1 MNTKHWNWI
10 QGLAL
15 AALLPLFAACSSEG
29 DELLQGEEKQ
39 PVQVNITRA
48 TMNDGNDWS
57 WQDNDQIKMSITPNG
72 GTATEYT
79 LTYGSNTW
87 NTSPEIGTITLPATA
102 EAWWP
107 STASA
112 SEFSFQHDSQGG
124 TIYINGISTWLE
136 GTVDQSSID
145 KLTQNDWMTSEQI
158 TIGNPSID
166 LTLQHRLAKVT
177 LNIQSSETINEVRF
191 FSYSPNAP
199 QGVTSS
205 ILTRLAVRPL
215 QNSNTYTA
223 IVSAFYY
230 NGDIGYLPFVKIKVG
245 ENNTEKWVYL
255 PRNIGTNGSLSAG
268 NAYTFNLT
276 VNSTNALDTRSAD
289 TSDCEL
295 KLVEVRDMN
304 EK

>member
-1 MNTKHWNWI
+1 MNTKHWKLI
-10 QGLAL
+10 QALAL

-29 DELLQGEEKQ
+29 DELLQSEEKQ

-48 TMNDGNDWS
+48 TMNDGNDWA
-57 WQDNDQIKMSITPNG
+57 WQDNDQIKMSITPYG

-102 EAWWP
+102 EALWP

-112 SEFSFQHDSQGG
+112 SEFSFQHDNQVEA
-124 TIYINGISTWLE
+124 IYHTDIPTWLD
-136 GTVDQSSID
+136 GTVDQSSMS
-145 KLTQNDWMTSEQI
+145 KLAQNDWMTSGQI

-177 LNIQSSETINEVRF
+177 VTITSSETINEVRF
-191 FSYSPNAP
+191 FSYTPNTP
-199 QGVTSS
+199 TSVS
-205 ILTRLAVRPL
+205 SGNSSYLAVIPL
-215 QNSNTYTA
+215 VTNNTYTA

-230 NGDIGYLPFVKIKVG
+230 NNDIGYLPFMRVKVG
-245 ENNTEKWVYL
+245 ENNAEKWVYL
-255 PRNIGTNGSLSAG
+255 PRTLGIQGNLSAG

-295 KLVEVRDMN
+295 ELVEVRDMN

>member
-1 MNTKHWNWI
+1 M
-10 QGLAL
+10 AL

>member
-57 WQDNDQIKMSITPNG
+57 WH

-145 KLTQNDWMTSEQI
+145 KLTQNDWITSEQI

>member
-1 MNTKHWNWI
+1 MNTRHWNLI
-10 QGLAL
+10 QSFAL
-15 AALLPLFAACSSEG
+15 TALLPLFAACSSEG
-29 DELLQGEEKQ
+29 NELLQSEEKQ

-48 TMNDGNDWS
+48 ATDGNDWA
-57 WQDNDQIKMSITPNG
+57 WQDNDQIKMSITPHN

-79 LTYGSNTW
+79 LTYQNGNWNNTALG
-87 NTSPEIGTITLPATA
+87 EMTLPATA

-136 GTVDQSSID
+136 GIVDQSSID

-158 TIGNPSID
+158 TIGNPLID

-304 EK
+304 EE

>member
-1 MNTKHWNWI
+1 MNTKHWKLI
-10 QGLAL
+10 QSLAL
-15 AALLPLFAACSSEG
+15 TALLPLFAACSSEG
-29 DELLQGEEKQ
+29 DDLLQSEEKQ

-48 TMNDGNDWS
+48 ATDGNDWS
-57 WQDNDQIKMSITPNG
+57 WQDKDEIKMNITPYG

-87 NTSPEIGTITLPATA
+87 SPSPEIGTITLPATA

-112 SEFSFQHDSQGG
+112 SEFSFSHDNTDIDVYGNG
-124 TIYINGISTWLE
+124 TLLLD
-136 GTVDQSSID
+136 GTVDQST
-145 KLTQNDWMTSEQI
+145 LQNLANNDWMTSGQI
-158 TIGNPSID
+158 TVGSPSID

-177 LNIQSSETINEVRF
+177 VTITSSETINEVRF
-191 FSYSPNAP
+191 FSYTPNAP
-199 QGVTSS
+199 TGVTSVT
-205 ILTRLAVRPL
+205 LDRLAVKPL
-215 QNSNTYTA
+215 ESNNGNTYTA

-230 NGDIGYLPFVKIKVG
+230 NGDQGYLPFMRVKVG

-304 EK
+304 EE

>member
-1 MNTKHWNWI
+1 MNTKHWNLI
-10 QGLAL
+10 QGFAL
-15 AALLPLFAACSSEG
+15 AALLPLFAACSSEDDG
-29 DELLQGEEKQ
+29 LLQSEEKQ

-48 TMNDGNDWS
+48 ATDGNDWS
-57 WQDNDQIKMSITPNG
+57 WQDNDQIKMNITPYG
-72 GTATEYT
+72 GTTTEYT

-112 SEFSFQHDSQGG
+112 NQVEA
-124 TIYINGISTWLE
+124 IYHTDIPTWLD
-136 GTVDQSSID
+136 GTVDQSSMS
-145 KLTQNDWMTSEQI
+145 KLAQNDWMTSGQI

-177 LNIQSSETINEVRF
+177 VTITSSETINEVRF
-191 FSYSPNAP
+191 FSYTPNAP
-199 QGVTSS
+199 TGVTSVT
-205 ILTRLAVRPL
+205 LDRLAVKPL
-215 QNSNTYTA
+215 ESNNGNTYTA

-230 NGDIGYLPFVKIKVG
+230 NGDQGYLPFMRVKVG

-276 VNSTNALDTRSAD
+276 VNNTSTRSTD
-289 TSDCEL
+289 TQECEL
-295 KLVEVRDMN
+295 ELVKVEDMN
-304 EK
+304 KN

>member
-1 MNTKHWNWI
+1 MNTKHWNLI

-15 AALLPLFAACSSEG
+15 AALLPLFAACSSEDDG
-29 DELLQGEEKQ
+29 LLQSEEKQ

-57 WQDNDQIKMSITPNG
+57 WQDKDEIKMNITPYG
-72 GTATEYT
+72 GTTTEYT
-79 LTYGSNTW
+79 LTYQNGNWSDTALG
-87 NTSPEIGTITLPATA
+87 EMTLPATA

-112 SEFSFQHDSQGG
+112 SEFSFQHNSQGG

-295 KLVEVRDMN
+295 ELVEVRDMN
-304 EK
+304 EE

>member
-1 MNTKHWNWI
+1 MNTRHWNWI
-10 QGLAL
+10 QGFAL
-15 AALLPLFAACSSEG
+15 IALLPLFAACSSEG

-57 WQDNDQIKMSITPNG
+57 WQNNDQIKMSITPYG

-87 NTSPEIGTITLPATA
+87 SPSPEIGTITLPATA

-112 SEFSFQHDSQGG
+112 SAFFFSHDNQSINLYGNG
-124 TIYINGISTWLE
+124 TLSLD
-136 GTVDQSSID
+136 GTVDQST
-145 KLTQNDWMTSEQI
+145 LQNLANNDWMTSGQI
-158 TIGNPSID
+158 TVGSPSID

-177 LNIQSSETINEVRF
+177 VTITSSETINEVRF
-191 FSYSPNAP
+191 FSYTPNAP
-199 QGVTSS
+199 TGVTSVT
-205 ILTRLAVRPL
+205 LDRLAVKPL
-215 QNSNTYTA
+215 ESNNGNTYTA

-230 NGDIGYLPFVKIKVG
+230 NGDQGYLPFMRVKVG

-268 NAYTFNLT
+268 NAYKFNLT
-276 VNSTNALDTRSAD
+276 VNAATTRSAGIPE
-289 TSDCEL
+289 CEL
-295 KLVEVRDMN
+295 ELVDVEDMN
-304 EK
+304 KN

>member
-1 MNTKHWNWI
+1 MNTRHWNWI
-10 QGLAL
+10 QGLA
-15 AALLPLFAACSSEG
+15 G
-29 DELLQGEEKQ
+29 LLQSEEKQ

-48 TMNDGNDWS
+48 ATDGNDWS
-57 WQDNDQIKMSITPNG
+57 WQDNDQIKMNITPYG

-79 LTYGSNTW
+79 LTYQNGNWNNTV
-87 NTSPEIGTITLPATA
+87 IGEMTLPATA

-276 VNSTNALDTRSAD
+276 VNSTSTRSTD
-289 TSDCEL
+289 TQECEL
-295 KLVEVRDMN
+295 ELVDVEDMN
-304 EK
+304 K

>member
-1 MNTKHWNWI
+1 MNTRHWNLI

-15 AALLPLFAACSSEG
+15 TALLPFFAACSSEG
-29 DELLQGEEKQ
+29 DELLPSEEKQ

-57 WQDNDQIKMSITPNG
+57 WQDNDQIKMSITPYG

-87 NTSPEIGTITLPATA
+87 KTSPEIGTITLPATA

-112 SEFSFQHDSQGG
+112 SEFSFQHDNQVEA
-124 TIYINGISTWLE
+124 IYHTNIPTWLD

-145 KLTQNDWMTSEQI
+145 KLAQNDWMTSGQI
-158 TIGNPSID
+158 TIGGSSID

-177 LNIQSSETINEVRF
+177 VIITSSETINEVRF
-191 FSYSPNAP
+191 FSYTPNYPTGAS
-199 QGVTSS
+199 GVNSY
-205 ILTRLAVRPL
+205 LAVNPL
-215 QNSNTYTA
+215 VTNNAYTA
-223 IVSAFYY
+223 IVSAY
-230 NGDIGYLPFVKIKVG
+230 NYNDEIGYLPFMRVKVG
-245 ENNTEKWVYL
+245 EDNTEKWVYL
-255 PRNIGTNGSLSAG
+255 PRNLGVEGSLSAG

-276 VNSTNALDTRSAD
+276 VNNTSTRSTD
-289 TSDCEL
+289 TQECEL
-295 KLVEVRDMN
+295 ELIKVEDMN
-304 EK
+304 K